1 MRAGPYVPGAELAEG
16 GTATVYDAV
25 GPGGP
30 VVLKVLRRALSDD
43 PGWVRRF
50 ERELDALTRLAHPA
64 VLNVLDHG
72 VTDDGR
78 PYLVLPKL
86 EGRTLRAL
94 LDARGALPERT
105 AWSLA
110 RPVAEALAAAHAA
123 GVIHRDVKPE
133 NVFLVRD
140 GERESP
146 RLIDFGMARDLADTT
161 RVTATGTPV
170 GTPSYMSPEQW
181 WSHGVGPASDQYAFA
196 VTLYEMLAGHT
207 PFRAEGFAAQMQGHV
222 STAPPSLAASGVT
235 ASPEV
240 EGLVA
245 RALSKDPAARFD
257 SMDALITA
265 GDAAFGHAATTPVTS
280 PRARRWVW
288 PLASLAASIAA
299 GYAGSHDPR
308 AWARIAGFGG
318 PVTALAFVAVWALAA
333 RRPISPALA
342 LIPAAIGALNTFTG
356 WSAVLSAVA
365 RAAPTARLA
374 LYQEGLYEAN
384 VGRAIG
390 YLWATGLIAASLAS
404 RPTPRPSSPLARASN
419 VAASAMV
426 LAAVFLA
433 LAGAPVVAI
442 VPGVCAAMLF
452 ASAPSRPTRAGE
464 LSAAVA
470 RLGAALLAWA
480 GARTLLEA
488 RAASSWSA
496 DFTRAERVAEVLR
509 SARES
514 VTLHAVALLC
524 LAVTASVSAWRASR
538 VTSTSWRPSRGGLAL
553 LATACAWS
561 AIDGAFVARMRD
573 HRDALWR
580 DLSPA
585 FALGAR
591 LSPPVA
597 EGLPRPPL
605 GPSLQVTEG
614 RIAVDG
620 TPVALVRALDSL
632 EGRRVLAADLSHRL
646 ARGGATEASELL
658 IAVDGR
664 VAWRVARDTLRIAR
678 DLGARRATV
687 LFTRGPAPRIDAAA
701 PPEAGYALPHDFG
714 GLAVSLS
721 ESGEAFEASTPFA
734 EVGARLVARRSV
746 AVSVDR

>member
-43 PGWVRRF
+43 PRWATRF

-64 VLNVLDHG
+64 VLAVLDHG

-94 LDARGALPERT
+94 LDARGALPEGA
-105 AWSLA
+105 AWRLA

-123 GVIHRDVKPE
+123 GVIHRDVKPD
-133 NVFLVRD
+133 NVFLVRE

-161 RVTATGTPV
+161 RVTATGAPV
-170 GTPSYMSPEQW
+170 GTPSYMAPEQW
-181 WSHGVGPASDQYAFA
+181 WNHGVGPASDQYAFA

-222 STAPPSLAASGVT
+222 STDPPPLSASGVT

-240 EGLVA
+240 ERLVA
-245 RALSKDPAARFD
+245 RALSKDPASRFD
-257 SMDALITA
+257 SMDALIVA
-265 GDAAFGHAATTPVTS
+265 GDAAFGHASVAPITS
-280 PRARRWVW
+280 PRALRWMW
-288 PLASLAASIAA
+288 PLASLTASVAV

-318 PVTALAFVAVWALAA
+318 PVTALAFVVVGSVAA

-342 LIPAAIGALNTFTG
+342 LLPAALGALNTFTG
-356 WSAVLSAVA
+356 WNAALSAIA

-390 YLWATGLIAASLAS
+390 YLWATGL
-404 RPTPRPSSPLARASN
+404 
-419 VAASAMV
+419 VAASVTTRSAHGPASTLRRASMITAAV
-426 LAAVFLA
+426 SGLAAVSLA
-433 LAGAPVVAI
+433 LAGAPVVAV
-442 VPGVCAAMLF
+442 VPGVGAAMLF
-452 ASAPSRPTRAGE
+452 ASAAPRRSRAEE
-464 LSAAVA
+464 LSAGVA
-470 RLGAALLAWA
+470 RLGATLLAWA
-480 GARTLLEA
+480 SAKTLLEA
-488 RAASSWSA
+488 RAASAWRA
-496 DFTRAERVAEVLR
+496 DVTRAERVAEVLR
-509 SARES
+509 SAREGS
-514 VTLHAVALLC
+514 TLVAVALLC
-524 LAVTASVSAWRASR
+524 LAVTAAVSAWRASR
-538 VTSTSWRPSRGGLAL
+538 VASTSWRPSRGGLAL
-553 LATACAWS
+553 LVVACAWS
-561 AIDGAFVARMRD
+561 AVDGAFVARMGA
-573 HRDALWR
+573 HREALWR
-580 DLSPA
+580 DLAPA

-605 GPSLQVTEG
+605 GPSLQVTED

-620 TPVALVRALDSL
+620 SPVALVRALDTL

-646 ARGGATEASELL
+646 ARGGAAEASELL
-658 IAVDGR
+658 LAVDGR
-664 VAWRVARDTLRIAR
+664 VPWRVARDTLRVAR

-687 LFTRGPAPRIDAAA
+687 LFTRGPAPRIDASA
-701 PPEAGYALPHDFG
+701 PPEAGYSLPHDFG
-714 GLAVSLS
+714 GLAVTLS
-721 ESGEAFEASTPFA
+721 DSGEVFEGSMTFA

-746 AVSVDR
+746 AVSLDR